1 MGVNVRGFDIRNSG
15 KTFKRYERIK
25 KRRDFENLREKGKS
39 LKSNNYVLIFTK
51 NNFPYNR
58 LAINVIKKIGNAAIR
73 NYEKRICR
81 EIYRDIKNRLPAG
94 FDFLIIVKKA
104 TGREAKKESENFTSA
119 FSERKTEL
127 IGLFNRID

>member
-1 MGVNVRGFDIRNSG
+1 MGENGRGFYIKNSG
-15 KTFKRYERIK
+15 KTFKRFEHIK
-25 KRRDFENLREKGKS
+25 KRRDFENLREKGKR

-51 NNFPYNR
+51 NNFPYSR
-58 LAINVIKKIGNAAIR
+58 LAINVSKKIGNAAIR

-94 FDFLIIVKKA
+94 FDYLIIVRKA
-104 TGREAKKESENFTSA
+104 TGREAKKGSENFTSA

-127 IGLFNRID
+127 IGLFNRIV